1 MKKENKNEY
10 QNFENQFNNVDTNG
24 VLKILSNKLDINNNS
39 KMINYK
45 SKYDTVLEEM
55 QRQSQD

>member
-1 MKKENKNEY
+1 LKKENKNEY

-45 SKYDTVLEEM
+45 SKDDPVLEEM